1 MTGLGDTVRKLLL
14 LTATFILLAP
24 IGAQAATRVV
34 IKGAGFGHGIG
45 LSQYGAY
52 GYAQHGFS
60 YKEIIRHYYRG
71 ASIGQSSRRGV
82 KVLLQSGRSSVSFR
96 GATGI
101 SGKAASPSRI
111 YVARAR
117 GGSVVVSVKGGHRLG
132 RFSAPLRV
140 SSTRNAMRLYGSAI
154 NGVTS
159 GLYRGGFLLTP
170 SGSRL
175 TVVNSLGIDSY
186 VQGVVP
192 GEMPSSWSREALK
205 AQAVVARTYALATIK
220 PGHTFDLYPD
230 TRSQMYRGASGE
242 AFSTNSATQATAG
255 QAVAVGGH
263 PVITYYFS
271 TSGGKTE
278 DVQNV
283 FFGSLAR
290 SWLKGVDDP
299 FDGISP
305 RHRWRMTFTAAG
317 LGKRVGL
324 GASVRKVKVLSRGFS
339 PRIIRARFYSRHG
352 SRTLTGPSIRSALG
366 LFDSWAYFHVVSS
379 SQAGR
384 SARVSL
390 SGPVFPPLALL
401 GSFDP
406 APRSQR
412 LAVERR
418 SGRGWRRVGS
428 ARTRRGGRYRVR
440 VPRPGTYR
448 VRAGTVAG
456 PAVRVR

>member
-1 MTGLGDTVRKLLL
+1 MEGLGPTVRKLLL
-14 LTATFILLAP
+14 LTAAFILLLP
-24 IGAQAATRVV
+24 LGAQAATRVV
-34 IKGAGFGHGIG
+34 VKGAGFGHGIG

-60 YKEIIRHYYRG
+60 YADIIHHYYRG
-71 ASIGQSSRRGV
+71 ASIGRTSRQGV
-82 KVLLQSGRSSVSFR
+82 KVLLQSGRSVVSFR
-96 GATGI
+96 GATRI

-154 NGVTS
+154 NGVAS

-175 TVVNSLGIDSY
+175 TAVNSLGIDSY

-220 PGHTFDLYPD
+220 PGHTFDLSPA
-230 TRSQMYRGASGE
+230 TRSQVYRGASGE
-242 AFSTNSATQATAG
+242 AFSSNSATQATAG
-255 QAVAVGGH
+255 QAVTVGGH

-278 DVQNV
+278 NVQNV
-283 FFGSLAR
+283 FFGSLSR

-305 RHRWRMTFTAAG
+305 RHRWRLAMSASS
-317 LGKRVGL
+317 LGRRVGL
-324 GASVRKVKVLSRGFS
+324 GGAVRKVKVLSRGFS
-339 PRIIRARFYSRHG
+339 PRIIKARFYSRHG

-379 SQAGR
+379 SQRTRYQHA
-384 SARVSL
+384 VL
-390 SGPVFPPLALL
+390 SSPVFPPLELA
-401 GSFDP
+401 GSFQP
-406 APRSQR
+406 APRR
-412 LAVERR
+412 GRFVLERR
-418 SGRGWRRVGS
+418 RGGKWQRVRG
-428 ARTRRGGRYRVR
+428 ARTGRDGRYRVR
-440 VPRPGTYR
+440 VPRRGTYR
-448 VRAGTVAG
+448 VVVGSVAG